1 MHMAKLSI
9 SAWAL
14 HNLSL
19 AIAYG
24 GPVFAKAALHPAAKE
39 IVSDKE
45 RGKLLLTAW
54 TKFTPV
60 DVAAHLTFTATWLY
74 GRKVLKSRRL
84 SHETAALVTL
94 KDLLIGGALITGV
107 ANAIVGKAFARRFPQ
122 GVPVGPNGEI
132 DPKSKEAL
140 KFKQYFKVMGPLN
153 RALVAGAIAVG
164 PAITVSVVR
173 SMKRGM
179 IARLL
184 TSR

>member
-24 GPVFAKAALHPAAKE
+24 GPVFAKVALHPAAKE

-54 TKFTPV
+54 TKFIPV
-60 DVAAHLTFTATWLY
+60 DVAAHLTFTATYLY

-84 SHETAALVTL
+84 SHETAALVAL
-94 KDLLIGGALITGV
+94 KDILIGGALITGL
-107 ANAIVGKAFARRFPQ
+107 ANAAVGKAFAQRFPQ
-122 GVPVGPNGEI
+122 GVPVGPNGERV
-132 DPKSKEAL
+132 PAASTCSASRCAARC
-140 KFKQYFKVMGPLN
+140 
-153 RALVAGAIAVG
+153 RATS
-164 PAITVSVVR
+164 PSCSRRTPCF
-173 SMKRGM
+173 RGTPSS
-179 IARLL
+179 R
-184 TSR
+184 TSSSA